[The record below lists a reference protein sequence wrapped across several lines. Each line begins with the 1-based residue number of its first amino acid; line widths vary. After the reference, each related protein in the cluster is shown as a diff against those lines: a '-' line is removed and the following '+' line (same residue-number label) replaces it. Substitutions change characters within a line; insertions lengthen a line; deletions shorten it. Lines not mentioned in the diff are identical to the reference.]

1 MTKIWDKTTHLS
13 IQAYCILHKG
23 TNRYRRVITAIKYG
37 IPPVI
42 ALYYPFKG
50 RIPKD
55 WVSIYRSQLYWIAL
69 NIFTEHPNLIEDNT
83 IDIDIYTY
91 NYILPY
97 LY

>member
-1 MTKIWDKTTHLS
+1 MYH
-13 IQAYCILHKG
+13 
-23 TNRYRRVITAIKYG
+23 
-37 IPPVI
+37 
-42 ALYYPFKG
+42 
-50 RIPKD
+50 
-55 WVSIYRSQLYWIAL
+55 SQLYWIAL

>member
-1 MTKIWDKTTHLS
+1 MTKVWDKNTCISVRT
-13 IQAYCILHKG
+13 YCMLHKG
-23 TNRYRRVITAIKYG
+23 TNRYERVRTAIKYG
-37 IPPVI
+37 IPPII

-50 RIPKD
+50 RIQKD
-55 WVSIYRSQLYWIAL
+55 WVFIYRSQLYWIAL